1 MINKQQISIVGLGWL
16 GLPLALQLQKKGY
29 TINGSTTSLSQLRLL
44 AKHSFQTCRIKVEAD
59 TITGDWEAFIDETDT
74 LIINFPPKRIDDI
87 ETIHPSQIAQIIANT
102 PKTTK
107 VIFVSSTSVYQNTN
121 ELIDE
126 TVTCLPEKASGH
138 ALVKAEELLQQHFG
152 SNLTI
157 LRLSGLIGP
166 KRHPGRFLSKKRE
179 LKNPNIPINLIHQK
193 DAIGLIE
200 AILEQNCFGEI
211 INGCADVHPKRKD
224 FYENAAIKLN
234 LPAPIF
240 GTSKET
246 YYKIVDNSKSKSL
259 LNFKYQFSNP
269 EWIFTKE
276 HLPIISIVGGGPGN
290 KDLLTVKAFEAI
302 ENAEVILFDNLISEE
317 ILEINTHAEHIYVGR
332 KFGDTEDPEERQ
344 NKINKLLKSHCEQG
358 SRVVRI
364 KSGDPYIYGRAAEEA
379 RFLTTHKLPFTV
391 VPGVTAALA
400 AANSLNI
407 PITERGHSN
416 AVLICTAHTANYS
429 TAQFRGIGNML
440 KSGTTLAL
448 YMASKS
454 LAKMIPKLIEVCGT
468 EDIPINAISNVS
480 REDEVLLS
488 STLGNIQD
496 DIIKTPL
503 QMPVVFL
510 VGVKPIK

>member
-1 MINKQQISIVGLGWL
+1 MIHKQHISIVGLGWL

-29 TINGSTTSLSQLRLL
+29 TINGSTTSLNQLHTL

-59 TITGDWEAFIDETDT
+59 TIIGDWEAFIDETDT

-87 ETIHPSQIAQIIANT
+87 ETIHPSQIAQIITHT

-166 KRHPGRFLSKKRE
+166 KRHPGRFLAKKRE

-200 AILEQNCFGEI
+200 AILEQNCFGKI

-240 GTSKET
+240 GSSKET

-259 LNFKYQFSNP
+259 LNYEYQFSNP
-269 EWIFTKE
+269 EWIYTKE
-276 HLPIISIVGGGPGN
+276 HLPEISIVGAGPGN
-290 KDLLTVKAFEAI
+290 KNLLTLKAFNAI
-302 ENAEVILFDNLISEE
+302 ENAEIILHDNLISSE
-317 ILEINTHAEHIYVGR
+317 ILEINTHAERIYVGR
-332 KFGDTEDPEERQ
+332 KFGDKEDQETRQ
-344 NKINKLLKSHCEQG
+344 NNINTLMKSHCEQG
-358 SRVVRI
+358 NKVVRI

-379 RFLTTHKLPFTV
+379 RFLKKNKLPFTV
-391 VPGVTAALA
+391 VPGISAALA
-400 AANSLNI
+400 AASAVNI
-407 PITERGHSN
+407 PITERRQSN
-416 AVLICTAHTANYS
+416 AILICTAHTADYS
-429 TAQFRGIGNML
+429 TEQLKGIAEML
-440 KSGTTLAL
+440 KVGNTLAL
-448 YMASKS
+448 YMGLKS
-454 LAKMIPKLIEVCGT
+454 LDKLIPKLMETCKKPN
-468 EDIPINAISNVS
+468 IPINAISNVS
-480 REDEVLLS
+480 RENEVLLS
-488 STLGNIQD
+488 STLENIQD
-496 DIIKTPL
+496 DIKKQPL

-510 VGVKPIK
+510 IGAKPIN